1 MTYRGFR
8 NPASEGQWGGVKRDH
23 LQTYERSIAS
33 SKETPK
39 NDKDGTGLWFSK
51 THWHLSGSS
60 LGPWHSCSW
69 RCLVLLFWVL
79 SEGHDRSGCP
89 TNSSHNLGKLANL
102 LPVSY
107 WLDSC
112 IASNKLI
119 ALYRWELP
127 LKASL
132 SHILKMFQ
140 ILLQVALFKVGK

>member
-8 NPASEGQWGGVKRDH
+8 KPRLWGPVGGVKRDH

-39 NDKDGTGLWFSK
+39 NDKDGTGLWFSEN
-51 THWHLSGSS
+51 TLASQWVFFGSMTF
-60 LGPWHSCSW
+60 
-69 RCLVLLFWVL
+69 LLLKVFGFAVL
-79 SEGHDRSGCP
+79 SLEWRAWSQWMSHKFF
-89 TNSSHNLGKLANL
+89 HNLGKLANL